1 MTLHY
6 NYTTKTLL
14 ISALMGI
21 SSWLT
26 AGAAAP
32 TDDPD
37 TGAKSEETTGENSD
51 MLNGPVEIPGE
62 ADDIDI
68 PIPSFIHMNANH
80 ITYNGAD
87 WSRLRKAFLESAVS
101 PVSIVHIGD
110 SHIQADISTD
120 RKSVV

>member
-80 ITYNGAD
+80 IMEPTGAGSARRFSKVPYLRCRSYTSETRTY
-87 WSRLRKAFLESAVS
+87 R
-101 PVSIVHIGD
+101 P
-110 SHIQADISTD
+110 T
-120 RKSVV
+120 